1 MPLLQADRLTR
12 IGAALLRAAGAS
24 EEEANAVAI
33 GCVNANL
40 AGHDSHGVI
49 AIPTY
54 IDRIKV
60 GHIVPGAK
68 WTIVQE
74 TPTTT
79 VIDGHWGFGFHV
91 NARAMALTIE
101 KAKTANVAACTVFRQ
116 SHVGRL
122 AAYPMMAMRE
132 GMIGIA
138 ILESPLQLEMKL
150 RSFLEHGGGETGG
163 DHGAEEPAA
172 APAAAE

>member
-1 MPLLQADRLTR
+1 MRKPMPIVQADRLTR
-12 IGAALLRAAGAS
+12 IGAALLKAAGAS
-24 EEEANAVAI
+24 DEEAGAVAS

-54 IDRIKV
+54 IDRITA

-79 VIDGHWGFGFHV
+79 VIGDHWGFGFYV
-91 NARAMALTIE
+91 NAEAMELTIN
-101 KAKTANVAACTVFRQ
+101 KAKTANVAACTVFR
-116 SHVGRL
+116 
-122 AAYPMMAMRE
+122 
-132 GMIGIA
+132 
-138 ILESPLQLEMKL
+138 
-150 RSFLEHGGGETGG
+150 
-163 DHGAEEPAA
+163 
-172 APAAAE
+172 